1 MRISKIEF
9 EKINCIEVPI
19 DSIIYNHK
27 SNKLYP
33 YIISDKETETIC
45 YKPSPLHG
53 RSIISDFCTTTNKFK
68 ITKGNGL
75 TYFPF
80 GFVSTEELEDHAW
93 GYLRKQDAIRD
104 YNSGV
109 FIKSIGIL
117 TNNMEAVFTLKD
129 QLFILPN
136 CVSKI
141 EPTILQYNVICPFR
155 VSDIPFLSKEVILYF
170 VNRWSDLHENIHF
183 EIHCTAAEV
192 LLKNVRLMHENDVLH
207 NAIHS
212 QNYTLSLEL
221 LDFELSRTPAT
232 PYDNEIDEQSYKN
245 LQKREIIQSLEIV
258 NHIAFFFKEKL
269 NSKLLQQIM
278 IKNGFE
284 NYLFRS

>member
-1 MRISKIEF
+1 MKLSEIECDKIDCE
-9 EKINCIEVPI
+9 EVAI
-19 DSIIYNHK
+19 DLTIYNPK
-27 SNKLYP
+27 SSKLYP
-33 YIISDKETETIC
+33 YIISDKETNLNC

-53 RSIISDFCTTTNKFK
+53 RSIISDFSTTTNKFI

-109 FIKSIGIL
+109 FIKRLGIL
-117 TNNMEAVFTLKD
+117 TNNMEAVFTLKS

-136 CVSKI
+136 SVSKI
-141 EPTILQYNVICPFR
+141 EPTVLQYNVICPFR
-155 VSDIPFLSKEVILYF
+155 IADIPFMSKEVILHF
-170 VNRWSDLHENIHF
+170 VNKWKDLHENIHF

-207 NAIHS
+207 NAINSH
-212 QNYTLSLEL
+212 NYTLSLEL
-221 LDFELSRTPAT
+221 LDFELARTPVT
-232 PYDNEIDEQSYKN
+232 PFDNEIDEQSYKN

-258 NHIAFFFKEKL
+258 NQIAFFFKEKL
-269 NSKLLQQIM
+269 NSKLLRQIM

-284 NYLFRS
+284 YYLYPS